1 MASQDRRG
9 QGRVTFEVVLAVLR
23 KQHFAALATVGDD
36 GAPHSAGVSYGVSA
50 PGDSLAIYVMTRR
63 HLLKARN
70 IAQDGRVSLVVPVA
84 RRFLWFLPPAT
95 IQLHGRA
102 EILDWTDEAGT
113 RVFERFWMGRRILAA
128 YRQSHRRGETRICF
142 LRITPEPE
150 VRTYMVGYSIW
161 EVRRHMEAAAARVA
175 IPPEHLP
182 APAPAR
188 AASQASGHAPSLSRT
203 VAPTTGDPVPFAGRQ

>member
-1 MASQDRRG
+1 MASQEQRG
-9 QGRVTFEVVLAVLR
+9 RQRVTFDLVLGVLR
-23 KQHFAALATVGDD
+23 RQHFAALATVGDD

-50 PGDSLAIYVMTRR
+50 PGERLAIYVMTRR

-70 IAQDGRVSLVVPVA
+70 IAHDARVSLVVPVA
-84 RRFLWFLPPAT
+84 RHLLWFLPPAT

-128 YRQSHRRGETRICF
+128 YRKSHDHGEARICF
-142 LRITPEPE
+142 LKITPEPV

-161 EVRRHMEAAAARVA
+161 EVRRHMEAAAARVD

-182 APAPAR
+182 APPR
-188 AASQASGHAPSLSRT
+188 VRI
-203 VAPTTGDPVPFAGRQ
+203 